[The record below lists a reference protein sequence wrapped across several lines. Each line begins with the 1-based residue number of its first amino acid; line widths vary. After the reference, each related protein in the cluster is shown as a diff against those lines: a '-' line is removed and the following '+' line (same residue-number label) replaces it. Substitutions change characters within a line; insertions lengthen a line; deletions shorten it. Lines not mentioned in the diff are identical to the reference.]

1 MKTTKITLI
10 TALIVLGAILY
21 GQAGQVQFINTGYAE
36 KSSKFENL
44 VNNFLCMTERP
55 ERNGYREP
63 VVYLSYTLNQAEVI
77 YEKPYGTEAWMTV
90 PFECGV
96 AEADLPVE
104 KWMSSPF
111 NGSVAAAELSVEEWM
126 TRPFETNGVDAYLFI
141 EKWMTTPF
149 EAAEHIEIES
159 WMTTA
164 F

>member
-1 MKTTKITLI
+1 MKTTKITFI

-21 GQAGQVQFINTGYAE
+21 GQAEQVQLMNTAYAE
-36 KSSKFENL
+36 KSSRFENQL
-44 VNNFLCMTERP
+44 NNFLSMTERT
-55 ERNGYREP
+55 ERNGYKEP
-63 VVYLSYTLNQAEVI
+63 VVYLSYTLNQAEVV
-77 YEKPYGTEAWMTV
+77 YEKPYGTEAWMTA

-111 NGSVAAAELSVEEWM
+111 VGGMAEAELSIEEWM
-126 TRPFETNGVDAYLFI
+126 TRPFGTNGADAYLFI
-141 EKWMTTPF
+141 EKWMTKPF

-159 WMTTA
+159 WMTVA